1 MLWSM
6 LLLRYLLQ
14 LHVLRLLRS
23 CDLTQTFNSPDPEV
37 KDESMSECGKCFGC
51 EVCIKCEKFGPQA
64 PRQPARQ
71 PIGVQPAVCR
81 PQGFPQPPPIDE
93 QRIRQIV
100 LEILIEL
107 GLIPEARKRAK
118 ITPSE

>member
-1 MLWSM
+1 M
-6 LLLRYLLQ
+6 
-14 LHVLRLLRS
+14 RLLRNR
-23 CDLTQTFNSPDPEV
+23 DLAQTFNNPDPEV
-37 KDESMSECGKCFGC
+37 KDESMSECGKCFEC
-51 EVCIKCEKFGPQA
+51 EVCIRCEKFGPPAQ
-64 PRQPARQ
+64 RQPAGAQ
-71 PIGVQPAVCR
+71 PVVCR
-81 PQGFPQPPPIDE
+81 PQGPPHPLQIDE